1 MQGKKIANILVGK
14 EYRVHQD
21 RQVYNLD
28 VFSPLN
34 GLYVKELKECKGYL
48 CTKVLR
54 DRVRFQ
60 FFA

>member
-14 EYRVHQD
+14 EYRIHQD
-21 RQVYNLD
+21 KQIYNLD

-34 GLYVKELKECKGYL
+34 AVYIKELKECKGYL
-48 CTKVLR
+48 CTKILS